1 VLEHLGVELLLGVVG
16 LADPVSK
23 TEQLPP
29 LRRGK
34 ERRMEGERNRYERE
48 RGGKMSR
55 ITIMPLCPPVPILKT
70 QNPGWK
76 VRSQSVQTHH
86 TNFPE
91 VFVPF

>member
-1 VLEHLGVELLLGVVG
+1 MLEHLGVELPLGVVG

-48 RGGKMSR
+48 RGGKRPGDRETIRVAMASR
-55 ITIMPLCPPVPILKT
+55 TREHGPEGCPVGLEIEL
-70 QNPGWK
+70 
-76 VRSQSVQTHH
+76 
-86 TNFPE
+86 E
-91 VFVPF
+91 